1 MPLDFAGV
9 SFLIGSSTLD
19 YIDQGVNRSR
29 MIPAIITKKRLEEK
43 WHFGH
48 LVTTKW
54 TPMVVEQDLRQDTS
68 PKSVLQSGAD

>member
-1 MPLDFAGV
+1 
-9 SFLIGSSTLD
+9 
-19 YIDQGVNRSR
+19 